1 MKWKKTIYL
10 IMVLVLISFIFGCS
24 SNSVKQECSCDV
36 PELVIS
42 DNYLTSKHT
51 IITSDLIQYSKE
63 KIVLDVPDTKYI
75 YSSVGKSMLPCIND
89 RDRILLIE
97 PDKLMVGD
105 WIMFKKNSNYI
116 LHSIYSIERD
126 ELGIYYKT
134 MGLFPYSYV
143 DTHKVREEEVMYV
156 VYGILK

>member
-1 MKWKKTIYL
+1 MKWRKTIFL
-10 IMVLVLISFIFGCS
+10 IVFLVLISFLFIGCS
-24 SNSVKQECSCDV
+24 KSEECSCSCDV
-36 PELVIS
+36 PELVVS

-63 KIVLDVPDTKYI
+63 KIVLDVPNTKYV
-75 YSSVGKSMLPCIND
+75 YNSVGKSMLPCIND

-105 WIMFKKNSNYI
+105 WIMFKKNNGYI
-116 LHSIYSIERD
+116 LHSIYSIEMD
-126 ELGIYYKT
+126 ESGVYYKT

-143 DTHKVREEEVMYV
+143 DTHKVREEDVLYV
-156 VYGILK
+156 VYGIIK